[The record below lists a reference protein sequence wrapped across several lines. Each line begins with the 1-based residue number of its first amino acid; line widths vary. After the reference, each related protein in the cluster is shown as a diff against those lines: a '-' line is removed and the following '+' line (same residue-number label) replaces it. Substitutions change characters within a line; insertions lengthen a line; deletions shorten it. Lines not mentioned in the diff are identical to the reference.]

1 MPDRVA
7 AGICDFGVID
17 DAGNTVRVMNV
28 LGSVQV
34 VYSAFERAVTVAA
47 RRQIPRGIQIHFC
60 QQDIA
65 EDTVILHLVGISVH
79 GVGIL
84 IAGDTCGVGGVG
96 LICVA
101 AAKGDSDDALAG
113 VDKGTAVVVRSDVGV
128 VVGVAQPN
136 YLTVLRFGNF
146 KGIRPL
152 AKNRTCRAGSVYI
165 RPVAVVAVGST
176 VFHNDE
182 FTLIALR
189 IEQIIRTACIVA
201 VVDDFVCAIRL
212 AFDFVLVIPACR
224 NIALP
229 NGIPL
234 ENLKLGVTLDALLG
248 FTVDFVNADFD
259 RPFIVLHFIVIGT
272 ICRNRNSLVAAQCA
286 GREIKTVRDGDFIIA
301 EFQIIEVTM
310 YSRQRCFDFTIDLTF
325 TGTLRS
331 RLCRRCLCVCILLTV
346 GSYAA
351 ALGCRLADAVMH
363 CPCGGGIAAIE
374 VVTVVLRVTAGC
386 HRLLA

>member
-96 LICVA
+96 LICVSV
-101 AAKGDSDDALAG
+101 AKGDSDDTLAG
-113 VDKGTAVVVRSDVGV
+113 VDKGAAAVGCGDVGV
-128 VVGVAQPN
+128 IVRVAQPN
-136 YLTVLRFGNF
+136 RLTVLRFGNF

-152 AKNRTCRAGSVYI
+152 AQHRTCHVGNIYI
-165 RPVAVVAVGST
+165 CPVAVVPAGST
-176 VFHNDE
+176 
-182 FTLIALR
+182 ALHDDKLALVALG

-201 VVDDFVCAIRL
+201 VVDDLVSAICL
-212 AFDFVLVIPACR
+212 ALDFVPVVSAKR
-224 NIALP
+224 DIALP
-229 NGIPL
+229 NGVPL
-234 ENLKLGVTLDALLG
+234 ENLKLGIAFDALLG
-248 FTVDFVNADFD
+248 FAVDFVDADLY

-272 ICRNRNSLVAAQCA
+272 ISRNSNSLVATQRTGCRIEAM
-286 GREIKTVRDGDFIIA
+286 RDGDFIVA
-301 EFQIIEVTM
+301 ECNIGKLRPRRGNSGVHH
-310 YSRQRCFDFTIDLTF
+310 
-325 TGTLRS
+325 TLR
-331 RLCRRCLCVCILLTV
+331 LVLQLPDGCV
-346 GSYAA
+346 
-351 ALGCRLADAVMH
+351 LGCLGSGVRLRLAGERSFLPGKCTGASF
-363 CPCGGGIAAIE
+363 
-374 VVTVVLRVTAGC
+374 
-386 HRLLA
+386 